1 MRTLSGTVII
11 RVYVGV
17 AALLLVCALPKS
29 EFSQD
34 KRKSPDRPKIEIS
47 PDDKAEQDIQRIK
60 NPDEHVNAII
70 KFIARYPDFPFLRS
84 ISYSMTKLIAANHSD
99 PARIQALV
107 EKFQKGTET
116 ATPFARTEFAYEIS
130 LSLEKNDVLVDAAAE
145 MARNGL
151 ALSSESDYIANEK
164 RIFQKKED
172 YQNQKNP
179 GRVPGTFS
187 VDEAKEEYRAE
198 HAVQIANLANIYRKL
213 GRNEDAEKYYKQ
225 SSELDPTME
234 AAVGLSEVYES
245 RGDPGNALK
254 YLSDAALTGRLSS
267 EKLAHLTDLYIQ
279 VYPGKSE
286 KGLCDYLD
294 DLYRERLHNPVSPSK
309 YVADPKRSTRVVLAE
324 VVTGAGCEPC
334 TSVDLAFDAALH
346 RYDATELALI
356 VYHMHAPTSDP
367 LANHSDEERIDFY
380 GEDSA
385 PSVYLDGKRVDV
397 GEGLQTETPRVFDS
411 LTHAVDA
418 RLAVTAG
425 ANLQVTAKL
434 DGSRVDVRVSG
445 KDLQS
450 PNAGRHLQI
459 ALVENEVSYSGENG
473 FRFHPMVV
481 RNVAQSS
488 KNKSGFPLPKA
499 AKFDVDYSFDLDQ
512 IVAANLKYYDE
523 YITDLKARTGIS
535 ATFREK
541 RDRIDAHKL
550 SVVAFVQDDS
560 TKEILQSAEVA
571 VPAVDPKGT
580 GE

>member
-1 MRTLSGTVII
+1 MHTLSRTAFIP
-11 RVYVGV
+11 VYVGV
-17 AALLLVCALPKS
+17 AALLIICAIPNTG
-29 EFSQD
+29 FSQARPESSD
-34 KRKSPDRPKIEIS
+34 KPKIEIS

-60 NPDEHVNAII
+60 DPDERVDAII
-70 KFIARYPDFPFLRS
+70 KFIAKYPEFPFLRS
-84 ISYSMTKLIAANHSD
+84 ISYSMTKLIMANHSD
-99 PARIQALV
+99 PARVQALV

-116 ATPFARTEFAYEIS
+116 ATSFARTEFAYEIS
-130 LSLEKNDVLVDAAAE
+130 LSLVKNDVLVEAAAE
-145 MARNGL
+145 MARKGL
-151 ALSSESDYIANEK
+151 ELSSESDYIANEK

-179 GRVPGTFS
+179 GRVPGVFS

-198 HAVQIANLANIYRKL
+198 HAVQIANLANIDRKL
-213 GRNEDAEKYYKQ
+213 GRNDDAEKYYKQ
-225 SSELDPTME
+225 SFEVDPTME

-245 RGDPGNALK
+245 RGDPGDALK

-267 EKLAHLTDLYIQ
+267 EKLAHLTDLYMQ

-286 KGLCDYLD
+286 KGLRDYLD
-294 DLYRERLHNPVSPSK
+294 DLYRERFHNPVSPSK
-309 YVADPKRSTRVVLAE
+309 YVADPNRSTRVVLAE

-334 TSVDLAFDAALH
+334 LSVDLAFDAALR
-346 RYDATELALI
+346 RYEVTELAII

-367 LANHSDEERIDFY
+367 LANHSDEERINFY

-397 GEGLQTETPRVFDS
+397 GEGLQTETPRVFNS

-418 RLAVTAG
+418 RLAVA
-425 ANLQVTAKL
+425 AAADLQVTAKL
-434 DGSRVDVRVSG
+434 NGSTVDVRVSG
-445 KDLQS
+445 KELES
-450 PNAGRHLQI
+450 PGAGRHLQI
-459 ALVENEVSYSGENG
+459 ALVENDVSYSGENG

-481 RNVAQSS
+481 RNVAQST
-488 KNKSGFPLPKA
+488 KDKSGFPLPKA
-499 AKFDVDYSFDLDQ
+499 ANFDVDYSFDLNQ
-512 IVAANLKYYDE
+512 IMADNLKYYDE

-541 RDRIDAHKL
+541 RVWIDAHKL

-560 TKEILQSAEVA
+560 TKEILQSAKVA
-571 VPAVDPKGT
+571 VAAVDPKGT

>member
-1 MRTLSGTVII
+1 MHTLSRTVFT

-17 AALLLVCALPKS
+17 AALLIVCAVPNTGFSQAKPKS
-29 EFSQD
+29 SD
-34 KRKSPDRPKIEIS
+34 KPKIEIS

-60 NPDEHVNAII
+60 DPDERVDAII
-70 KFIARYPDFPFLRS
+70 KFIAKYPEFPFLRS
-84 ISYSMTKLIAANHSD
+84 ISYSITKLITANHSD
-99 PARIQALV
+99 PAKVQELV

-130 LSLEKNDVLVDAAAE
+130 LSLAKNDVLVEAAAE
-145 MARNGL
+145 MARKGL
-151 ALSSESDYIANEK
+151 ELSTESDYIANEK

-179 GRVPGTFS
+179 GRVPGIFS
-187 VDEAKEEYRAE
+187 VDEAIAEYRAE
-198 HAVQIANLANIYRKL
+198 HAVQIANLANIDRKL
-213 GRNEDAEKYYKQ
+213 GKNDDAEKYYKQ
-225 SSELDPTME
+225 SFEVDPTME

-245 RGDPGNALK
+245 RGDPGDALK

-267 EKLAHLTDLYIQ
+267 EKLAHLTDLYKQ
-279 VYPGKSE
+279 VYPWKSE
-286 KGLCDYLD
+286 KGLSDYLD
-294 DLYRERLHNPVSPSK
+294 DLYREHFHNPVSPSK

-367 LANHSDEERIDFY
+367 LANHSDEERIEFY

-385 PSVYLDGKRVDV
+385 PSVYLDGTRVDI
-397 GEGLQTETPRVFDS
+397 GEGLQTETPRVFES

-418 RLAVTAG
+418 RLAVAAG
-425 ANLQVTAKL
+425 AALQVIAKL
-434 DGSRVDVRVSG
+434 NGSTVDVRVNG
-445 KDLQS
+445 KELQS
-450 PNAGRHLQI
+450 PDAGRHLQI

-481 RNVAQSS
+481 RNVAQAT

-499 AKFDVDYSFDLDQ
+499 ANFDVDYSFDLDQ
-512 IVAANLKYYDE
+512 IMAVNLKYYDE
-523 YITDLKARTGIS
+523 YIADLKARTGIS

-560 TKEILQSAEVA
+560 TKEILQSSKVGVA
-571 VPAVDPKGT
+571 AVDPKGT